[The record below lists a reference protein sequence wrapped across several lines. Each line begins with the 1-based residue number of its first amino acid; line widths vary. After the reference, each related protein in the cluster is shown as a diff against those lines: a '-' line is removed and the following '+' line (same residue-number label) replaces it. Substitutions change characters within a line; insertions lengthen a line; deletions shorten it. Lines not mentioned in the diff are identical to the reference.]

1 MKKIIVPTDFSDN
14 AYNALRYAVQLLKD
28 EICTFY
34 ILNTYTPVVYDPEYL
49 NTAATLSLTEI
60 AQRQSMQ
67 GLEDTFN
74 RIKNE
79 FNNPN
84 HRFETISA
92 FNYLSDELQIQTE
105 EKDIDLIIMGTQGAT
120 GAKEVI
126 FGSQTM
132 HVIKKIKTP
141 LLAVPSGYRFN
152 SLKNILFPSDLEL
165 EFEESKLR
173 IAKELAAKN
182 KSQIHILHMLTKT
195 SLNETQEKRKKN
207 LTRYFEGIPSEFHI
221 IRAYSI
227 TETIK
232 KYEENLTVDLLVMMN
247 NKHSFFENLLFQPTI
262 ENIGFHT
269 RIPFLIIP
277 SGKFRSFSL
286 L

>member
-132 HVIKKIKTP
+132 HVIKVIKCP
-141 LLAVPSGYRFN
+141 LLAVPSAYKYRGVDA
-152 SLKNILFPSDLEL
+152 ILLPNDFQMEL
-165 EFEESKLR
+165 EENRLRILKVLASKKNSKL
-173 IAKELAAKN
+173 
-182 KSQIHILHMLTKT
+182 HFLHVLTKEY
-195 SLNETQEKRKKN
+195 LNENQEDCRKKLEN
-207 LTRYFEGIPSEFHI
+207 YFEGISKEFHFVQSDSLVE
-221 IRAYSI
+221 SI
-227 TETIK
+227 NKLEKQLDI
-232 KYEENLTVDLLVMMN
+232 DMLVMMN
-247 NKHSFFENLLFQPTI
+247 NKHSFFENLLFQPAV

-269 RIPFLIIP
+269 QIPFLIIP
-277 SGKFRSFSL
+277 SGKYRGFSL
-286 L
+286 F

>member
-132 HVIKKIKTP
+132 HVIKVIKCP
-141 LLAVPSGYRFN
+141 LLAVPSAYKYRGVDA
-152 SLKNILFPSDLEL
+152 ILLPNDFQMEL
-165 EFEESKLR
+165 EENRLRILKVLASKKNSKL
-173 IAKELAAKN
+173 EN
-182 KSQIHILHMLTKT
+182 
-195 SLNETQEKRKKN
+195 
-207 LTRYFEGIPSEFHI
+207 YFEGISKEFHFVQSDSLVE
-221 IRAYSI
+221 SI
-227 TETIK
+227 NKLEKQLDI
-232 KYEENLTVDLLVMMN
+232 DMLVMMN
-247 NKHSFFENLLFQPTI
+247 NKHSFFENLLFQPAV

-269 RIPFLIIP
+269 QIPFLIIP
-277 SGKFRSFSL
+277 SGKYRGFSL
-286 L
+286 F

>member
-195 SLNETQEKRKKN
+195 SLNETQEDCRKKLEN
-207 LTRYFEGIPSEFHI
+207 YFEGISKEFHFVQSDSLVE
-221 IRAYSI
+221 SI
-227 TETIK
+227 NKLEKQLDI
-232 KYEENLTVDLLVMMN
+232 DMLVMMN
-247 NKHSFFENLLFQPTI
+247 NKHSFFENLLFQPAV

-269 RIPFLIIP
+269 QIPFLIIH
-277 SGKFRSFSL
+277 SGKYRGFSL
-286 L
+286 F